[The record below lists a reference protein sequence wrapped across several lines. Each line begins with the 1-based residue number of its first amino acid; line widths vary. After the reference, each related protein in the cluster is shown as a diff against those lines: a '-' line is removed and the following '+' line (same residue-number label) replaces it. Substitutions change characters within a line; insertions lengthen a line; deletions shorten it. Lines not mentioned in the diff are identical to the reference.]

1 MGRAVTGCDPVA
13 HFELEGVWIAQT
25 EGESIDEA
33 EMVLSLVGAAN
44 AKHTTSRC
52 SGEEYAPRMQRNNSS
67 TGASPSGARQRYEE
81 KTVRVIRGREQSAI
95 EKAQLEGW
103 EVVRQDTGKLQSTL
117 VLRRPR
123 TTTSVESI
131 LDRLPVVG
139 GMSDA
144 HRPVV
149 FIAAALVVLA
159 LIITPMAILTSGDT
173 EEAASTPSVPASE
186 PVVAGQPAESSEPVE
201 TQVEENSTPPE
212 AYAGPAYEIAET
224 DKDAVL
230 GEQDQVW
237 VYAAALDLESPGL
250 QEDVKLI
257 IEDVAREQGTPNLTV
272 NVVTD
277 REVIEANSMS
287 TALDFNDE
295 HGMEYYEN
303 EVAPKEATTWVA
315 IYTGGMDMG
324 AVELSTADSA
334 YVLDWWP
341 GGDHESEIWKPAV
354 AA

>member
-1 MGRAVTGCDPVA
+1 
-13 HFELEGVWIAQT
+13 
-25 EGESIDEA
+25 
-33 EMVLSLVGAAN
+33 MVLSLVGAAN

-52 SGEEYAPRMQRNNSS
+52 SGKEYAPRMQRNNSS

-81 KTVRVIRGREQSAI
+81 KTVRAIRGREQTAI

-144 HRPVV
+144 HRPVA

-159 LIITPMAILTSGDT
+159 LIITPMAILTSGDM
-173 EEAASTPSVPASE
+173 EEAAPTPSAPASE
-186 PVVAGQPAESSEPVE
+186 SVVAGEPAESSEPVE
-201 TQVEENSTPPE
+201 TQAEENSMPPE

-237 VYAAALDLESPGL
+237 VYAAALDVESPGL

-277 REVIEANSMS
+277 REVIAANAVG
-287 TALDFNDE
+287 TGPAFTDE
-295 HGMEYYEN
+295 HGMDYY
-303 EVAPKEATTWVA
+303 VDVVQPKEATAWVA

-324 AVELSTADSA
+324 TVELSTADSA

-341 GGDHESEIWKPAV
+341 GGDHESETWKPAV
-354 AA
+354 AG